1 MVHETDWKVYR
12 QALLSSNFPH
22 NGITSVQ
29 EIPRLL
35 KTNKCYFARYV
46 TDFDCKG
53 ETQWY
58 WLIKDTPLD
67 ISILKANRRAIIT
80 KGLKYFTVKIINPTD
95 LKNELFSVLKGS
107 LADYPKKYRDSFTQT
122 RFYSIVDSWVKNG
135 WDCFGAF
142 DKETNKLCGYALA
155 YKKGEYAE
163 YMIVKTLPESQKKQ
177 INAAIAY
184 QICEKYLNEDKVKIL
199 YAGERNIRHETN
211 YQDYLIKNFG
221 FRFAYCK
228 LNIIY
233 RPWVKLLV
241 NLIYPFRKIIKKISS
256 LSPNL
261 YNVYSVLKQEE
272 IRRTFK

>member
-1 MVHETDWKVYR
+1 MINKTNWKVYK
-12 QALLSSNFPH
+12 QALIPANFPH
-22 NGITSVQ
+22 EEIASIQ
-29 EIPRLL
+29 ELPQFL
-35 KTNKCYFARYV
+35 KLNKCYFARYA
-46 TDFDCKG
+46 TNFDCKE

-58 WLIKDTPLD
+58 WLIKDTSLD
-67 ISILKANRRAIIT
+67 ISLLKANRRATIT
-80 KGLKYFTVKIINPTD
+80 KGLKYFTVKIINPVNF
-95 LKNELFSVLKGS
+95 KNELFDVLQGS
-107 LADYPKKYRDSFTQT
+107 LADYPPKYRNSFTQAY
-122 RFYSIVDSWVKNG
+122 FYSIVDSWVENE

-163 YMIVKTLPESQKKQ
+163 YMVVKTLPQSQKKQ

-184 QICEKYLNEDKVKIL
+184 QICERYLNEHKVKIL

-221 FRFAYCK
+221 FRLAYCK

-233 RPWVKLLV
+233 RPWVKFIV
-241 NLIYPFRKIIKKISS
+241 NLLYPFRKIIKHISS
-256 LSPNL
+256 LSPIL

-272 IRRTFK
+272 IRRTF